1 MEQPVEMRDIL
12 AEFMTKRLPRR
23 PRPEASK
30 SDLEPVKRTVKD
42 LTDADQ
48 IIREWP
54 GKPRKWSEVPPPI
67 RKILGDLWEG
77 RAKWPFL
84 LWSKSPG
91 TGKTCAGLAFA
102 DMIMLSRCLRFE
114 QFTAEVND
122 VKFGREQSWTVKGLW
137 HHLQRQRFVLVDDI
151 GTRSKATDAQCD
163 VIKGILDVRDGLPLM
178 LTSNLPPEKL
188 AHCYDARILDRLC
201 MGVVIEASGG
211 SRR

>member
-1 MEQPVEMRDIL
+1 MTVPIRDIL
-12 AEFMTKRLPRR
+12 AEYMTRQYPRKRQ
-23 PRPEASK
+23 PEASK
-30 SDLEPVKRTVKD
+30 SESAVKRTVKD

-54 GKPRKWSEVPPPI
+54 GKPRKWSQVSPAI

-77 RAKWPFL
+77 RAKWPLL
-84 LWSKSPG
+84 LWSASPG

-102 DMIMLSRCLRFE
+102 DMILNSRCLRFE
-114 QFTAEVND
+114 QFSSEVND
-122 VKFGREQSWTVKGLW
+122 VKFGRDESFTVKGLW
-137 HHLQRQRFVLVDDI
+137 QHLQRQKFVIVDDI

-163 VIKGILDVRDGLPLM
+163 VLKGILDVRDGLPLM
-178 LTSNLPPEKL
+178 LTSNLPPENL